1 MRPEIKNSVRHL
13 LDTPEAMFSILLTA
27 ARRNE
32 LEDSESKSTKVKSKS
47 GVIEKENNSPHTE
60 TINDLKK
67 QVKEL
72 AAVMKSGM
80 FPKKSNP
87 PADKK
92 SQNGTNQGQGR
103 NNRSQGNGK
112 NSGQNRTNGDTCNE
126 LTGLTTNSSG
136 PFPEGQRPIQCYK
149 CHGWGH
155 PL

>member
-1 MRPEIKNSVRHL
+1 MRHL
-13 LDTPEAMFSILLTA
+13 FDTPEVMFSILLTT

-32 LEDSESKSTKVKSKS
+32 LEDSESKSTKVQSKS

-87 PADKK
+87 LAHKK

-112 NSGQNRTNGDTCNE
+112 N
-126 LTGLTTNSSG
+126 
-136 PFPEGQRPIQCYK
+136 
-149 CHGWGH
+149 WGSE
-155 PL
+155 